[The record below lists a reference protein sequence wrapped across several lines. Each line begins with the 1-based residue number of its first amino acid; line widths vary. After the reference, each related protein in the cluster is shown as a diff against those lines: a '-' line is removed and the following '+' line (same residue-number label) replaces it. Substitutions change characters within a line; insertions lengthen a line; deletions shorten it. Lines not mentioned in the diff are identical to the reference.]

1 MVVGIMMHSSDLRTD
16 VQYSI
21 NKLYRTNG
29 APTRLA
35 RRQQK
40 RLVPLLLYPHE
51 ERVLENG
58 NRRS

>member
-1 MVVGIMMHSSDLRTD
+1 MMHHSDLRTD
-16 VQYSI
+16 VQYSV

-35 RRQQK
+35 HRRQK
-40 RLVPLLLYPHE
+40 RFARLLLYPHE
-51 ERVLENG
+51 GRVLENG